1 LSIYRPRRA
10 GLRDDAA
17 MNSGRTVFGQ
27 LLEFLPRR
35 AFDSAIERYDGAK
48 KVRGFSCMDQLL
60 CMVFAQLTGRASLR
74 ETVSCLR
81 ALGSRRYHCGIRV
94 TPARS
99 TLAEA
104 NERRNFRIFMDTA
117 LSMIASARMELPVDA
132 DLKRLKVQA
141 FAIDSTTIDLCLT
154 LFPWALFRR
163 RKAGIKAH
171 TMIDL
176 RVGIPVFM
184 RVSHAKV
191 ADVSVL
197 DEICFQA
204 GAFYVMDRGY
214 VDFARF
220 YRIHLAGAF
229 FITRS
234 KRRMDCHVRERL
246 PVKPDGAV
254 KRDQLIRLRG
264 PKSRRLYP
272 DTLRRVRFID
282 PETGK
287 RLTFLTNHLTLDALS
302 IALLYRKRWKI
313 ELLFKWMK
321 QHLHIKAFF
330 GTTPNAVKTQ
340 LWIAVMVYVLIHRLK
355 RRHGLTQTPNEI
367 AQILSVMVFE
377 KTRIN
382 QVFSDIQ
389 QKITESENRNQ
400 LTLFDF

>member
-1 LSIYRPRRA
+1 
-10 GLRDDAA
+10 
-17 MNSGRTVFGQ
+17 MNSGRTVFAQ
-27 LLEFLPRR
+27 LLELLPRR
-35 AFDSAIERYDGAK
+35 AFESAIQRYAGHK
-48 KVRGFSCMDQLL
+48 KLRRFSCMDQLL
-60 CMVFAQLTGRASLR
+60 CMVFAQLTGRSSLR

-81 ALGSRRYHCGIRV
+81 ALGARRYHCGIRV

-104 NERRNFRIFMDTA
+104 NERRDFRIFMDTA
-117 LSMIASARMELPVDA
+117 LSMIAWARMELPVDA
-132 DLKRLKVQA
+132 DLKRLKIYA
-141 FAIDSTTIDLCLT
+141 FAIDSTTIDLCLK
-154 LFPWALFRR
+154 LFPWAHFRR
-163 RKAGIKAH
+163 HKAGVKAH

-197 DEICFQA
+197 DDICFQA

-229 FITRS
+229 FITRT
-234 KRRMDCHVRERL
+234 KRRMDARVLQRL
-246 PVKPDGAV
+246 PVEPDGPI

-264 PKSRRLYP
+264 PKSRTLYP

-282 PETGK
+282 PHTGK
-287 RLTFLTNHLTLDALS
+287 RLTFLTNHLTLDAPS
-302 IALLYRKRWKI
+302 VAMLYRKRWKI

-321 QHLHIKAFF
+321 QHLHITSFF

-355 RRHGLTQTPNEI
+355 HRYGLVQTPNQI
-367 AQILSVMVFE
+367 AQILSVMIFE
-377 KTRIN
+377 KTPID
-382 QVFSDIQ
+382 QAFSEVG
-389 QKITESENRNQ
+389 QKIADGENHNQ
-400 LTLFDF
+400 LKLFEF